1 MPGGPTSLKTISHPI
16 QTLIKNWWNEGKK
29 EKKEEGKVGR
39 ARSNK

>member
-16 QTLIKNWWNEGKK
+16 QRLIKNWWNEGKK
-29 EKKEEGKVGR
+29 GKKEEKVGR